1 MICFAKP
8 HKNQKALI
16 LEKSQNGA
24 VLIVSLVMLTILT
37 IIAIG
42 TISDTN
48 LQSNMARNN
57 QISLNAFNLALSE
70 LKAQFQ
76 SSKDNGQIDG
86 MNYQQKLSDIYQTE
100 TPHEILPAD
109 MLMASPDNKFTQT
122 GSISFIREG
131 ICGGGNEIGNSALIY
146 EVNSTSRLDNTG
158 INSDQSF
165 GICYP
170 NPNSD

>member
-8 HKNQKALI
+8 HKYQSPPVQN
-16 LEKSQNGA
+16 EPQNGA

-42 TISDTN
+42 TITDTN

-57 QISLNAFNLALSE
+57 QISLRAFNVALSE

-76 SSKDNGQIDG
+76 SSKDNGQIDE
-86 MNYQQKLSDIYQTE
+86 MPYQQKLSDIYQTE
-100 TPHEILPAD
+100 TPHDILQAD
-109 MLMASPDNKFTQT
+109 MLIASPDFTQT
-122 GSISFIREG
+122 GTISFLREG
-131 ICGGGNEIGNSALIY
+131 VCGGGNEIGNSALIY

-170 NPNSD
+170 NPNTD